1 MAGELLGAPAQE
13 MADGLAAA
21 AVEFQAGHTRDDIAV
36 VVAFLD
42 EVGNCPPPES
52 EDDDLDGEFVENENG
67 KET

>member
-1 MAGELLGAPAQE
+1 
-13 MADGLAAA
+13 
-21 AVEFQAGHTRDDIAV
+21 

>member
-1 MAGELLGAPAQE
+1 MEWWEKAKGKVLVG
-13 MADGLAAA
+13 GKS
-21 AVEFQAGHTRDDIAV
+21 DDIAV